1 MITSYLQEVSSLS
14 EEKTITTIRIE
25 NDLLGR
31 LRDIANK
38 EKRSLNQQV
47 EYAIEYFVKDYE
59 KIQGV
64 KKHQ

>member
-1 MITSYLQEVSSLS
+1 MS
-14 EEKTITTIRIE
+14 EDKTITTIRID
-25 NDLLGR
+25 NDLLSR

-59 KIQGV
+59 KIQGI
-64 KKHQ
+64 KSHTK